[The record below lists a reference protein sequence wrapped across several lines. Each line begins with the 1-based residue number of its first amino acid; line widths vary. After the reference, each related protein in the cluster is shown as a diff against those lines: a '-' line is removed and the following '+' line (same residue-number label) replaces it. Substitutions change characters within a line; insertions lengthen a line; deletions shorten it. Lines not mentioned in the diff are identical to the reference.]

1 MYGEHKAPFEFE
13 REPLIVSTEETEEG
27 IDYHREYEENIIDKT
42 IFSKE
47 KDIIINPIE
56 PLNTPKALTSALL
69 IEMDK
74 PLVLEPKNK
83 KKVYLTYPLE
93 IGVFVKGKKHY
104 KDIDIFTLVKN
115 KYTLYGD
122 VKTGTIC
129 KYWKSELH
137 TSEPS
142 PDPLHEGVLELQL
155 YNFAEEWI
163 EVTKSVFNAYGM
175 VMFYD
180 DELVSMKGQMKIV
193 GEEKSAT
200 RFLTEPLREGMKK
213 SLEVF
218 EKKVQHLK
226 GAKFIMEGGI

>member
-13 REPLIVSTEETEEG
+13 RGALIISTEETEEG
-27 IDYHREYEENIIDKT
+27 LNYHREYEDNIIDKT
-42 IFSKE
+42 IFSKG
-47 KDIIINPIE
+47 KNIVINPIE
-56 PLNTPKALTSALL
+56 PLNTPKVLTSTLL

-74 PLVLEPKNK
+74 PLVLEPNNK
-83 KKVYLTYPLE
+83 KRIYLTYPLE
-93 IGVFVKGKKHY
+93 IGVFVKDKKQH

-129 KYWKSELH
+129 KYWKSDLY
-137 TSEPS
+137 TSKPS
-142 PDPLHEGVLELQL
+142 PDPLHLGVLELQL
-155 YNFAEEWI
+155 YNSADEWI

-180 DELVSMKGQMKIV
+180 RELVYMRCQMKIV
-193 GEEKSAT
+193 GENRFAT
-200 RFLTEPLREGMKK
+200 QFLTKPLREDMKK

-218 EKKVQHLK
+218 EKKLHHLK
-226 GAKFIMEGGI
+226 GVRFIMDGGM